1 LSSLIFLIE
10 LDLFRPFP
18 LFGIMLQI
26 MMIGVTLHGVVGR
39 SMSSGLTRGWNPARV
54 RNAPKQNY
62 RVSLLISVRSA
73 KILGRG
79 RPTADAA
86 QKDLPQDDCIVMRF
100 VMGCKDERYPA
111 RPGACAQFVELFRVL
126 VNLIRVSLSKRL
138 PARGIMSKP
147 LAQVG
152 TGRDVF
158 QPMVDGGVLLAKA
171 SGPQAVNQDPRAV
184 ASRRRVIGSLHFDI
198 FSRKPRH
205 CLFARM

>member
-1 LSSLIFLIE
+1 MDLQTARLHIWHTAWLLDKGEKCNFESSRAKVVGSE
-10 LDLFRPFP
+10 AEWRA
-18 LFGIMLQI
+18 GHRCVQI
-26 MMIGVTLHGVVGR
+26 LRGQGVTGE
-39 SMSSGLTRGWNPARV
+39 
-54 RNAPKQNY
+54 
-62 RVSLLISVRSA
+62 
-73 KILGRG
+73 
-79 RPTADAA
+79 AA
-86 QKDLPQDDCIVMRF
+86 VMRF

-171 SGPQAVNQDPRAV
+171 SGPQAVSQDPRAV
-184 ASRRRVIGSLHFDI
+184 ASRRRVIGSLRFDI